1 MVLKIGYVSF
11 FNIFLL
17 FKYSFLPFPPTS
29 PHYPSH
35 PHLPPL
41 FPPPLLLSMC
51 PLQFFLKTLHP
62 LPLWSPPLSPLVTV
76 SLFSISVPLVKF
88 CLLVRFVDQVP
99 VKGEI
104 IWYLSFT
111 TWLISLSI
119 MLSSSTHVLQRVGA
133 PSFFLLHKNSIV

>member
-104 IWYLSFT
+104 IWYLSFPP
-111 TWLISLSI
+111 WLISLSI
-119 MLSSSTHVLQRVGA
+119 MLSSSIHAVAKGRS
-133 PSFFLLHKNSIV
+133 SFFFSAAWNSTV